1 MEKKEMRGEW
11 GSDLPPLSCAYR
23 DDRFSRLNL
32 STAPVAQLEHLAEA
46 CDPATFGVGGEDVY
60 DETYRKAGKL
70 DKSDFAIGFDVN
82 RSDLAHIIRTE
93 LLVEHGEGSSSDEII
108 FELYKLNV
116 YGS

>member
-1 MEKKEMRGEW
+1 M
-11 GSDLPPLSCAYR
+11 
-23 DDRFSRLNL
+23 
-32 STAPVAQLEHLAEA
+32 AQLEHLAEA

-70 DKSDFAIGFDVN
+70 DKNDFAIGFDVN
-82 RSDLAHIIRTE
+82 RSDLAHIIRSE